1 MLRRLEGE
9 QPCSSGLSCCL
20 LCRLSWPHLI
30 NWFYKRL
37 WFTPSCFL
45 LIFLFQCWQNVPVIH
60 EINFQHGTSHI
71 LWLEYLAFML
81 IPTTMSFS
89 SSPYSLTPEPTGL
102 LFVAHKLNR
111 RNCLWPDRMHNSWLS
126 LPVSALSAFDS
137 PVREIIV
144 VSVLEQWCPIIGKW
158 VSKLG
163 SINLMK
169 YYIGPE

>member
-89 SSPYSLTPEPTGL
+89 SSGKISFFFFFKVVITGPSCT
-102 LFVAHKLNR
+102 LFLY
-111 RNCLWPDRMHNSWLS
+111 LSTSPSWLEWT
-126 LPVSALSAFDS
+126 PY
-137 PVREIIV
+137 
-144 VSVLEQWCPIIGKW
+144 W
-158 VSKLG
+158 VHRHICCVIMLNFPHQQRIHVHCEYNIKICG
-163 SINLMK
+163 IAIRNWT
-169 YYIGPE
+169 